1 MQAFETK
8 HVRSVEHLK
17 KGHSEEKISQV
28 NYIAQLEHLDKDY
41 KLWKKTCWSFKSV
54 MYLEVKNPN

>member
-8 HVRSVEHLK
+8 HVRSVEHLE

-28 NYIAQLEHLDKDY
+28 NYIAQVEHLDKDY
-41 KLWKKTCWSFKSV
+41 KLWKKLAGHSN
-54 MYLEVKNPN
+54 L

>member
-1 MQAFETK
+1 MRAFETK
-8 HVRSVEHLK
+8 PVRSVEHLE

-41 KLWKKTCWSFKSV
+41 KL
-54 MYLEVKNPN
+54 